1 MSIRWQE
8 VKIYRIC
15 GYGSGRSALVAGL
28 VKEFSFR
35 QINAAV
41 IKHAHKPFD
50 MDKEGSD
57 TWNLRQNGCP
67 QTLIA
72 HRDRW
77 GLLCETPGGGEPDP
91 LSLVRNLAPCD
102 LVLAVGFDEAP
113 LPGLE
118 VRRADDPAEPLYR
131 RDVQIHAVVVDG
143 TPVSEVPFCFS
154 HDRVEDV
161 AAHILQHAEVISL

>member
-1 MSIRWQE
+1 M
-8 VKIYRIC
+8 KIYRIC
-15 GYGSGRSALVAGL
+15 GYGSGRGALVIKL
-28 VKEFSFR
+28 VNEFSFR
-35 QINAAV
+35 RINVAV

-77 GLLCETPGGGEPDP
+77 GLLCETPGGGVPDP
-91 LSLVRNLAPCD
+91 QLLARNLAPCD

-118 VRRADDPAEPLYR
+118 VRRTDDTAEPLYR
-131 RDVQIHAVVVDG
+131 RDGLIQAVVIDGAPVAEAQFCFAHDSIEDIATHVLNHAVELR
-143 TPVSEVPFCFS
+143 S
-154 HDRVEDV
+154 
-161 AAHILQHAEVISL
+161 